1 MKSSTVCRVTP
12 HGSSSQR
19 YDRFASLTAFLA
31 PALLLVAIG
40 CGSNNDAPENT
51 QVATKAS
58 VDSAEQVAVEES
70 RPPEPTEIVS
80 QFLDRMR
87 RGGESDSANELL
99 TKLARQE
106 MVRIGRPLQLL
117 GSPDTRFEVRQAYSV
132 PNDPTRMWVATL
144 LTEPMEDGQSFSYEV
159 VWTLRQESDG
169 WRISGFATD
178 QGDDEDPLEIDFE
191 DGDRLAS
198 ILGTGEI
205 R

>member
-1 MKSSTVCRVTP
+1 MNSPTVNRPVI
-12 HGSSSQR
+12 HQR
-19 YDRFASLTAFLA
+19 HFARFAIVFAILA
-31 PALLLVAIG
+31 PALCLATG
-40 CGSNNDAPENT
+40 CGSNNDAAPSPSS
-51 QVATKAS
+51 VAE
-58 VDSAEQVAVEES
+58 SAPPAAPQSEVAET
-70 RPPEPTEIVS
+70 RPAEPTEIVS

-144 LTEPMEDGQSFSYEV
+144 LTEPTEQDGQSMSYEV

-178 QGDDEDPLEIDFE
+178 QGENEDPLEIDFE
-191 DGDRLAS
+191 DGDRLAA
-198 ILGTGEI
+198 ILGEGDI

>member
-1 MKSSTVCRVTP
+1 MKSSTVCRAAVQ
-12 HGSSSQR
+12 SSSAQR
-19 YDRFASLTAFLA
+19 NRRFAFLSAILA

-51 QVATKAS
+51 QAMTTASAAPVA
-58 VDSAEQVAVEES
+58 QVASEE
-70 RPPEPTEIVS
+70 RQPEPTEIVS

-132 PNDPTRMWVATL
+132 PNDSSRMWVATL
-144 LTEPMEDGQSFSYEV
+144 LTEPAEDGEAFSYEV
-159 VWTLRQESDG
+159 VWTLRHETDG

-178 QGDDEDPLEIDFE
+178 QGEDEEPLEIDFE

-198 ILGTGEI
+198 ILGPGEI